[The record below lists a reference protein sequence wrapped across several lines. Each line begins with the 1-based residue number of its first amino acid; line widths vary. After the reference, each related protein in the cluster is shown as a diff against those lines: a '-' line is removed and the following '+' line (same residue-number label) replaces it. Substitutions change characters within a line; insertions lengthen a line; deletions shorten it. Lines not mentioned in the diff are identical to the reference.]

1 MNKLIVLNHKTSLE
15 HDEVFP
21 YIQVLN
27 KIETPYNLVV
37 CPSYVYLVDFINHC
51 TWGVGA
57 QNVSC
62 YDGGEYTGEV
72 SALQLKS
79 IGIEYSLIG
88 HYERKKYFHETI
100 AEVHQKLIAC
110 LESNIIPIL
119 CFGET
124 GKKEDI
130 IQSLD
135 VLLKD
140 IENIDFIVFAYE
152 PLKVKDGQNSKD
164 IQAEIDIIYDYLYQ
178 KYHSR
183 PNIIYGGGITAKDI
197 SSILSI
203 DKLNGILI
211 GKISS
216 DIKKIE
222 KVIHNI
228 KEVK

>member
-100 AEVHQKLIAC
+100 AEVHQK
-110 LESNIIPIL
+110 
-119 CFGET
+119 
-124 GKKEDI
+124 
-130 IQSLD
+130 
-135 VLLKD
+135 
-140 IENIDFIVFAYE
+140 
-152 PLKVKDGQNSKD
+152 
-164 IQAEIDIIYDYLYQ
+164 
-178 KYHSR
+178 
-183 PNIIYGGGITAKDI
+183 
-197 SSILSI
+197 
-203 DKLNGILI
+203 
-211 GKISS
+211 
-216 DIKKIE
+216 
-222 KVIHNI
+222 
-228 KEVK
+228 